1 MQAREGMRRPMT
13 IVETK
18 RTRMRETI
26 RDAAIREFARNGLSG
41 TSTQAIADAAGI
53 SKAQLHYYISSK
65 EDLYQEVLGHILAEW
80 REIFL
85 LSSNRDDPRTAI
97 RTYIQRKIQQALDH
111 PEISRLFAR
120 EMARGAPEMAKHWPG
135 LRAAVDEAAEVIRG
149 WIAEGKIAPVDPLL
163 FQINIWAVAQ
173 HYADYEMQARML
185 MGTGPDAP
193 LDAARI
199 SEEAIQLFLL
209 RCGLSDTERAS

>member
-1 MQAREGMRRPMT
+1 MQAREGMRKPMT

-120 EMARGAPEMAKHWPG
+120 EMARGAPEMAQKQEFHW
-135 LRAAVDEAAEVIRG
+135 
-149 WIAEGKIAPVDPLL
+149 
-163 FQINIWAVAQ
+163 
-173 HYADYEMQARML
+173 
-185 MGTGPDAP
+185 
-193 LDAARI
+193 
-199 SEEAIQLFLL
+199 
-209 RCGLSDTERAS
+209 